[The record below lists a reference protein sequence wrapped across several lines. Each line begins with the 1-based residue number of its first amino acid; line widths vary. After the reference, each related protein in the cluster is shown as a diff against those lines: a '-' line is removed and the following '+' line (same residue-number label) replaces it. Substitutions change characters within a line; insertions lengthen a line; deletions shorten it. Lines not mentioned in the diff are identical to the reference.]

1 MAPASLV
8 PVIETERL
16 RLRGHTLADLDSS
29 AAMWADP
36 VVVRHLG
43 GKPSTREE
51 AWGRLQRYA
60 GLWALIG
67 YGYWLIEEKTTGRF
81 VGEGGFADFKRG
93 TSPPLTEPEQG
104 WALAAW
110 AHGRGYGSEA
120 VAAQMSWA
128 ERKFGREAAFVCVI
142 DVENAPSIRLA
153 EKHGY
158 REFARSTYRDAPTI
172 LFRRPGAM
180 TR

>member
-1 MAPASLV
+1 MVADALV
-8 PVIETERL
+8 PVIETVRL
-16 RLRGHTLADLDSS
+16 RLRGHTLGDLDAS

-36 VVVRHLG
+36 VVVRYLG
-43 GKPSTREE
+43 GKPATREE

-67 YGYWLIEEKTTGRF
+67 YGYWLIEEKATGRF

-93 TSPPLTEPEQG
+93 TSPPLTDPEQG

-110 AHGRGYGSEA
+110 AHGLGYASEA
-120 VAAQMSWA
+120 VAAQIVWA
-128 ERKFGREAAFVCVI
+128 ESHFGRDAAFVCMI
-142 DVENAPSIRLA
+142 NPDNKASIRLA

-158 REFARSTYRDAPTI
+158 REFAASSYRDAPTI
-172 LFRRPGAM
+172 LFRRPGAVM
-180 TR
+180 R